1 MWAGCQPV
9 ANLRAPAG
17 SQSAP
22 HSDLFAK
29 LRNSGPILDSGS
41 FILKFRVFLLFIM
54 IAVSITAEPAALSP
68 DAIVDNYLT
77 ASRDQE
83 RTLKGASME
92 VEFAASVPNLKKQGR
107 LHALRRISPL
117 GLIKYERLRFE
128 GDSTVNK
135 QIITRYLSAE
145 AEAQM
150 NHSSSTTVTRLN
162 YKFKYKGQSILD
174 GRPVHVFQVSP
185 KQKRQGLF
193 NGEIRIDADTYLRVQ
208 ESGYLVKSPSI
219 FLRKVAFVRK
229 YVIRNGISVP
239 RQVRSVVDT
248 RLVGKAELTID
259 FTNFSPDPERGVVS
273 DADGQ

>member
-1 MWAGCQPV
+1 
-9 ANLRAPAG
+9 
-17 SQSAP
+17 
-22 HSDLFAK
+22 
-29 LRNSGPILDSGS
+29 
-41 FILKFRVFLLFIM
+41 LKFRVLLLFIA
-54 IAVSITAEPAALSP
+54 IAVSITAEPAAMSP
-68 DAIVDNYLT
+68 DAIVDNYLN

-83 RTLKGASME
+83 QTLKGASME
-92 VEFAASVPNLKKQGR
+92 VEFAASFPNLKKQGR

-117 GLIKYERLRFE
+117 GLIKYEKLRFE

-150 NHSSSTTVTRLN
+150 DQPSATAVTPQN
-162 YKFKYKGQSILD
+162 YKFKYKGQSLLD
-174 GRPVHVFQVSP
+174 GRPVHVFLVSP

-219 FLRKVAFVRK
+219 FLKKVAFVRS
-229 YVIRNGISVP
+229 YEIRDGISVP
-239 RQVRSVVDT
+239 RQVQSVVDT

-259 FTNFSPDPERGVVS
+259 FTNFSIDPKRGVVS
-273 DADGQ
+273 DDDGQ